1 MRSLW
6 LVLPLALLGCDHKG
20 EQARVETPP
29 TGMVLIPGGEF
40 IMGSNKVDDAGKQAE
55 FGFREPMYLDEHPQH
70 RVTVNAFYIDQYEVK
85 SADYKQF
92 VLETNIEPPQ
102 LWVQNGYN
110 VSQARLSEFDVEAL
124 RQIAADYFQLDMDS
138 SKLDK
143 TQLLAELEKIQ
154 QQRGLLPVTAVN
166 WYDAASYCR
175 WHAKRL
181 PIEAEW
187 EKAARGSDGREYPW
201 GNEWLPEKSNIGD
214 GESVL
219 ANVGSYEGDR
229 SVYGVYDLGGNVSEW
244 VDDWYR
250 PYPGAEYLSPYY
262 GDIHKVIK
270 GGGAGVGHYALS
282 YFFRSPRRGQA
293 DPSAM
298 STDVGFR
305 CAQSAGS

>member
-1 MRSLW
+1 MKVLW
-6 LVLPLALLGCDHKG
+6 IVLPLLLIGCGKSD
-20 EQARVETPP
+20 QARVATPP
-29 TGMVLIPGGEF
+29 AGMVLVPAGEF
-40 IMGSNKVDDAGKQAE
+40 IMGSDKIDDAGKQAE

-70 RVTVNAFYIDQYEVK
+70 RVMVNAFYIDQHEVT

-92 VLETNIEPPQ
+92 MLETNITPPQ
-102 LWVQNGYN
+102 PWVQNGYN
-110 VSQARLSEFDVEAL
+110 VSKARLSEFDIATL
-124 RQIAADYFQLDMDS
+124 RKIAADYFQLDMDTG
-138 SKLDK
+138 KLDK
-143 TQLLAELEKIQ
+143 PQLLAELEKIQ
-154 QQRGLLPVTAVN
+154 QQRDPLPVTAVS
-166 WYDAASYCR
+166 WYDAASYCLWR
-175 WHAKRL
+175 GKRL
-181 PIEAEW
+181 PGEAEW
-187 EKAARGSDGREYPW
+187 EKAARGSDGRDYPW
-201 GNEWLPEKSNIGD
+201 GSEWQPSMSNIGD

-250 PYPGAEYLSPYY
+250 PYAGAEYKSPFY

-305 CAQSAGS
+305 CAKSVE